1 MYTTKLQLYQLLQ
14 LYLER
19 NLGIFFDLIFFDL
32 VYFRESGVTCDPIQA
47 TIWWMEFNVCLLNI
61 RKYLL

>member
-19 NLGIFFDLIFFDL
+19 NLGIFFDL